1 MSSNNGSTW
10 NTLEDMTG
18 LRSVSIK
25 QKEVGKWLYRAK
37 LTNKYTGKVSYTDN
51 LTVVA
56 YREPKPVISVG
67 KVLEG
72 HSIPVTLTDN
82 NEDVQGSAVEV
93 QWSEDGE
100 EWTEG
105 VKYMITSSEVPKYI
119 FAKYGIPKPT
129 KWPGNRHGKKLV
141 LVSLSLSIRNCRLRL
156 RELAGRGR

>member
-1 MSSNNGSTW
+1 M
-10 NTLEDMTG
+10 
-18 LRSVSIK
+18 
-25 QKEVGKWLYRAK
+25 
-37 LTNKYTGKVSYTDN
+37 
-51 LTVVA
+51 VA

-119 FAKYGIPKPT
+119 FCKSTVYR
-129 KWPGNRHGKKLV
+129 NR
-141 LVSLSLSIRNCRLRL
+141 RNG
-156 RELAGRGR
+156 REIGMERNSCSCHCH

>member
-1 MSSNNGSTW
+1 M
-10 NTLEDMTG
+10 
-18 LRSVSIK
+18 
-25 QKEVGKWLYRAK
+25 
-37 LTNKYTGKVSYTDN
+37 
-51 LTVVA
+51 VA

-119 FAKYGIPKPT
+119 FAKVRYTETDEMAGKSAWKETRARVTVIK
-129 KWPGNRHGKKLV
+129 HKKLSV
-141 LVSLSLSIRNCRLRL
+141 KVEGNSQVEVGKSYF
-156 RELAGRGR
+156 AGYLHEP

>member
-1 MSSNNGSTW
+1 M
-10 NTLEDMTG
+10 
-18 LRSVSIK
+18 
-25 QKEVGKWLYRAK
+25 
-37 LTNKYTGKVSYTDN
+37 
-51 LTVVA
+51 VA

-105 VKYMITSSEVPKYI
+105 GLNT
-119 FAKYGIPKPT
+119 
-129 KWPGNRHGKKLV
+129 
-141 LVSLSLSIRNCRLRL
+141 
-156 RELAGRGR
+156 